1 MRLKWCLLIGLLI
14 ALPKVSY
21 QKRQADNTTPKND
34 GKKVVLTS
42 DDKNVLENNVNEI
55 LSENL
60 QEDFVAQPH
69 IDRNSR
75 ILRISIPDLL
85 PIEECSQI
93 LTDLQV
99 NKFSMN
105 KKMHK

>member
-1 MRLKWCLLIGLLI
+1 MRLKWCLLIGFLI

-21 QKRQADNTTPKND
+21 QKRQNDMTKPKND
-34 GKKVVLTS
+34 DEKVSLTS

-55 LSENL
+55 LSENVWD
-60 QEDFVAQPH
+60 EIIAQPQ

-85 PIEECSQI
+85 PIEECANI

-99 NKFSMN
+99 KFSSRN
-105 KKMHK
+105 Y

>member
-1 MRLKWCLLIGLLI
+1 MRLKWCLLIGLLT

-21 QKRQADNTTPKND
+21 QKRQTNDITP
-34 GKKVVLTS
+34 KKVVLTS

-60 QEDFVAQPH
+60 QEDFVDQSQ

-105 KKMHK
+105 KKNHK

>member
-21 QKRQADNTTPKND
+21 QKRQADNTTP
-34 GKKVVLTS
+34 KKVVLTS

-99 NKFSMN
+99 NKFL
-105 KKMHK
+105 